1 MEPVLLDSDAAI
13 NDMALRCAEVWRAA
27 LSYYWRDAKSAWR
40 GNAPDDGEA
49 LSDLL
54 GDQRLLRH
62 LCSMADADA
71 DVMADT
77 MLTALDRVSSIAA

>member
-1 MEPVLLDSDAAI
+1 MDSDAAI

-27 LSYYWRDAKSAWR
+27 LFCYLSDVKSAAKGYR
-40 GNAPDDGEA
+40 HADREA

-54 GDQRLLRH
+54 GDQHLLRH

-71 DVMADT
+71 DVIADA
-77 MLTALDRVSSIAA
+77 MLAALDSVRSIAA